1 MLSTSQFKIHMYDNH
16 YCLNDIVIQ
25 CDISTNPKEYIGS
38 ISNKII
44 YNSQSYVSKDKL
56 VNLLSK
62 AKATKSRELLKYL
75 RNFVSQLG

>member
-1 MLSTSQFKIHMYDNH
+1 MYDNH

-38 ISNKII
+38 IS
-44 YNSQSYVSKDKL
+44 SQAYVSKDKL

-75 RNFVSQLG
+75 RNNVSQLG